1 MSDGEYRRAFE
12 VSASFGVKRIAV
24 PLRRGINFN
33 RSADEID
40 RAVGIDPVAVRHVD
54 VNGSAVLI
62 IAEAVTCQI
71 GICGVDPVVGRVDRD
86 IAGIDVQSGS
96 FDTFGRLYYVDRR
109 SARSFRTD
117 VHDVITLDP
126 VVNGGD
132 RDIS

>member
-12 VSASFGVKRIAV
+12 VNASFGVKRVSV

-86 IAGIDVQSGS
+86 IAGIYVQRRG
-96 FDTFGRLYYVDRR
+96 FYAFFGFFHVDRR
-109 SARSFRTD
+109 AFGAFRAD
-117 VHDVITLDP
+117 VENVIAFDP
-126 VVNGGD
+126 VVGRVD